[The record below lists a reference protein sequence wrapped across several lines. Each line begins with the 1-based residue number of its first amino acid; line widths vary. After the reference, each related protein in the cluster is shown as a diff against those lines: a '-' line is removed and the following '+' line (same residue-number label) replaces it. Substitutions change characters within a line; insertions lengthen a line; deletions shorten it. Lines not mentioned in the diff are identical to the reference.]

1 MQQEEA
7 AAGRADRAFERHA
20 SLDCANASRRGSPT
34 PTCRK
39 TNHTPIT

>member
-1 MQQEEA
+1 MQQEAA
-7 AAGRADRAFERHA
+7 AAGRAESCTWTTRITGR
-20 SLDCANASRRGSPT
+20 ANASRRGSPT